1 MQPITVST
9 KQDAYG
15 PGYDGANEA
24 YTVTLSSPA
33 ATGGDAPTIADASG
47 VGIITDADFPSVTFG
62 QYVGLLFGPGGDRVM
77 VADADA
83 LDVTGNFS
91 LETWLYLGAMPGTG
105 GLNATASLID
115 KGNYG
120 LYLTEGTAD
129 DGMASAHFYTYDG
142 DLQTAVKADS
152 IPLNTWTHVA
162 GTFEA
167 DTDNQKLYINGS
179 NTGVTNATNS
189 ALSANATA
197 LSIGNI
203 AAAGQDFY
211 GLIDEARVWNTTR
224 TADEILD
231 NKKVALRGDEMGM
244 VGQWKFDMN
253 LYDGTSGGDTAVTYT
268 NALDGTYQYHA
279 GVWGN
284 ESAWYDATTL
294 STSDPIVLDLDGDGV
309 SLVGRDAGVRFD
321 IDQVEGA
328 EATSWMGPGEGL
340 LAMDL
345 DGDGVISSMGE
356 VFSNRFAGGNHT
368 TSLDALATLDSNSD
382 GMINALDT
390 AFADILVWQ
399 DGDQDGS
406 SAAGELQSLDSHG
419 VASID
424 LGADSTYETGPDGT
438 HIDAR
443 GEFTFADGSTS
454 EYVEATFGF
463 TDSVIEAA
471 VQAAISADSEDSFTV
486 NNASTPVSA
495 EVDVIASSDPLGA
508 EAAVADA
515 PETTTDTADTLTL
528 VADAV
533 DTDETAAA
541 VAEADGAD
549 TEEAATDTADTLT
562 LVADAVDTDETAAAV
577 AEVDTEE
584 TTTETFVVDADS
596 DALDTDTDAVVADT
610 EPEEAVVTEA
620 IEAESVVAEVS
631 EEAEPD
637 IEVDGYTTSAPS
649 TLLVTAVSTEQ
660 TAIAA

>member
-1 MQPITVST
+1 
-9 KQDAYG
+9 
-15 PGYDGANEA
+15 
-24 YTVTLSSPA
+24 
-33 ATGGDAPTIADASG
+33 
-47 VGIITDADFPSVTFG
+47 
-62 QYVGLLFGPGGDRVM
+62 
-77 VADADA
+77 
-83 LDVTGNFS
+83 
-91 LETWLYLGAMPGTG
+91 
-105 GLNATASLID
+105 
-115 KGNYG
+115 
-120 LYLTEGTAD
+120 
-129 DGMASAHFYTYDG
+129 
-142 DLQTAVKADS
+142 
-152 IPLNTWTHVA
+152 VA

-167 DTDNQKLYINGS
+167 GANNQKLYINGS

-189 ALSANATA
+189 ALSANTEN
-197 LSIGNI
+197 LSLGNRDDDGSGGV
-203 AAAGQDFY
+203 AGQDFY
-211 GLIDEARVWNTTR
+211 GILDEARIWNTTR

-231 NKKVALRGDEMGM
+231 NKKVALRGDEMGL

-253 LYDGTSGGDTAVTYT
+253 LYDGTSGGDTAVTYASAM
-268 NALDGTYQYHA
+268 NGTYQRYA
-279 GVWGN
+279 GGWSTV
-284 ESAWYDATTL
+284 SAWYDATTL

-541 VAEADGAD
+541 VAEVDGAD